1 MININE
7 ACNNLSINPKK
18 ARYYMYTKEIKYL
31 IKDNKFYLEDED
43 YHILKK
49 IVLLR
54 RLGLS
59 FDDIDDIKKNNNLG
73 KYLLKLYNLIPEGNK
88 YDAIKKIV
96 DIMYKD
102 KVTYINMDVD
112 KYLELVNN
120 KIREGKLFY
129 SFNED
134 ITYEDYKSN
143 KFNMEYMIMI
153 TFLSLFFVLI
163 TLFSGGIEMFLMY
176 FPFYFV
182 GLLLTLFIFYIPI
195 KVKYYKKIIG
205 LLRRNFYED

>member
-31 IKDNKFYLEDED
+31 IEDNKFYLEDED

-153 TFLSLFFVLI
+153 TLLSLFFVLI

-195 KVKYYKKIIG
+195 KVKYYKRIIG

>member
-31 IKDNKFYLEDED
+31 IEDNKFYLEDEN

-153 TFLSLFFVLI
+153 TLLSLFFVLI

-195 KVKYYKKIIG
+195 KVKYYKRIIG

>member
-1 MININE
+1 MISINE

-43 YHILKK
+43 YYTLKK

-153 TFLSLFFVLI
+153 TLLSLFFVLI

-195 KVKYYKKIIG
+195 KVKYYKRIIG

>member
-1 MININE
+1 MISINE

-120 KIREGKLFY
+120 KMREGKLFY

-134 ITYEDYKSN
+134 ITYEDYKSS
-143 KFNMEYMIMI
+143 KFNIEYIVMISLVSLLFVI
-153 TFLSLFFVLI
+153 LTLTQDIELFISLFPFFFIGLI
-163 TLFSGGIEMFLMY
+163 
-176 FPFYFV
+176 
-182 GLLLTLFIFYIPI
+182 LTLVVFYIPI
-195 KVKYYKKIIG
+195 KVKYYRGIMK
-205 LLRRNFYED
+205 LLRREQNEKN

>member
-31 IKDNKFYLEDED
+31 IKDNKFYLEDEN

-153 TFLSLFFVLI
+153 TLLSLFFVLI

-195 KVKYYKKIIG
+195 KVKYYKRIIG